1 MYAKQR
7 PMFEQKTASNS
18 VITPVVN
25 NNEVPSINSHTSFFA
40 TSYWSKTIS
49 EKALIFLT
57 PCESAGVIFKTETT
71 ATFQNTCNTQ

>member
-25 NNEVPSINSHTSFFA
+25 NNEVPSINSHSFLLPHIGVKRFLKKH
-40 TSYWSKTIS
+40 SYFLLLV
-49 EKALIFLT
+49 KAQ
-57 PCESAGVIFKTETT
+57 E
-71 ATFQNTCNTQ
+71 

>member
-25 NNEVPSINSHTSFFA
+25 NNEVPSINSHSFLP
-40 TSYWSKTIS
+40 SYI
-49 EKALIFLT
+49 
-57 PCESAGVIFKTETT
+57 GVK
-71 ATFQNTCNTQ
+71 